1 MTRAM
6 PAKRNSWLAMADFL
20 ANEAGALKSDPRF
33 AAEVRSVAHRLAIP
47 SPAAVVTDRTCSAVA
62 RRCSDLV
69 AAGEL
74 RQAFALLAGHR
85 LAIVRWSWRKVEEL
99 VVVAAGPPQ
108 PRDAR

>member
-6 PAKRNSWLAMADFL
+6 PAKRNPWLAMADFL

-62 RRCSDLV
+62 QRCSELL
-69 AAGEL
+69 ASGEL
-74 RQAFALLAGHR
+74 RQAAALSPATGSPF
-85 LAIVRWSWRKVEEL
+85 VRWSR
-99 VVVAAGPPQ
+99 
-108 PRDAR
+108 